1 MQIHV
6 SITLA
11 EGEELEEDAN
21 TLANSILSVVGGDEE
36 EDICSVH
43 VMHPAVHGAAGNMP
57 PPLSEDAP
65 E

>member
-36 EDICSVH
+36 KDICSVN
-43 VMHPAVHGAAGNMP
+43 VMHPAVQGMAGNMS
-57 PPLSEDAP
+57 PPLSEDASK
-65 E
+65 